1 MIILIKII
9 LIKNESFNRRFF
21 ISSYNSTDIW
31 YNNIYIINLLFVL
44 PFISSSN
51 SKEFYFLDNNSNL
64 SKAKAFS
71 IITIFLFAVVT
82 VLNILYGYWKRRFMI
97 LLIKTLIFPFS
108 LAIPTGLHFIIDQS
122 ENRFD
127 FLYYS
132 FFFIILLQWINL
144 ISDYSMQG
152 KYDDDVKS

>member
-1 MIILIKII
+1 MSPSIGAFSSHRIIQLVFDIIIFILLISYSVY
-9 LIKNESFNRRFF
+9 LF
-21 ISSYNSTDIW
+21 IST
-31 YNNIYIINLLFVL
+31 
-44 PFISSSN
+44 SN

-71 IITIFLFAVVT
+71 IITIFLFAGVT
-82 VLNILYGYWKRRFMI
+82 VLNILYGYWKRKFMI

-108 LAIPTGLHFIIDQS
+108 LAIPTVLHFIIDQS

-132 FFFIILLQWINL
+132 FFFIILL
-144 ISDYSMQG
+144 
-152 KYDDDVKS
+152 

>member
-1 MIILIKII
+1 MSPSIGAFSCHRIIQLVFDIIIFILLISYSVY
-9 LIKNESFNRRFF
+9 LF
-21 ISSYNSTDIW
+21 IST
-31 YNNIYIINLLFVL
+31 
-44 PFISSSN
+44 SN
-51 SKEFYFLDNNSNL
+51 SKEFDFLYNNSNL

-71 IITIFLFAVVT
+71 IITIFLFTGVT

-108 LAIPTGLHFIIDQS
+108 LAIPTGLRFILDQS

-152 KYDDDVKS
+152 KYDDDIKS

>member
-1 MIILIKII
+1 
-9 LIKNESFNRRFF
+9 
-21 ISSYNSTDIW
+21 
-31 YNNIYIINLLFVL
+31 
-44 PFISSSN
+44 
-51 SKEFYFLDNNSNL
+51 
-64 SKAKAFS
+64 
-71 IITIFLFAVVT
+71 
-82 VLNILYGYWKRRFMI
+82 MI